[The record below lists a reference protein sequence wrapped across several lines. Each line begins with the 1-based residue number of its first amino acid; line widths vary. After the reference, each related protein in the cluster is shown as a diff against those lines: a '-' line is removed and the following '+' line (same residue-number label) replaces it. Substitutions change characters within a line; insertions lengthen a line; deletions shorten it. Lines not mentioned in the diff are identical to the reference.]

1 MNDDELFE
9 KIMNKELTICET
21 CDTIFP
27 YSPQKNFCDECY
39 KERQRL
45 KPRRNRERYANDP
58 EYREKIL
65 AYNKEWAAKKKQ
77 EDPEWY
83 KRRKHRSKIAERLSY
98 KRKKQEEE

>member
-1 MNDDELFE
+1 
-9 KIMNKELTICET
+9 MNKEITICET

-65 AYNKEWAAKKKQ
+65 EKNREWEAKKKQ
-77 EDPEWY
+77 EDPKWY
-83 KRRKHRSKIAERLSY
+83 ERRKQRAKIGMRLSY